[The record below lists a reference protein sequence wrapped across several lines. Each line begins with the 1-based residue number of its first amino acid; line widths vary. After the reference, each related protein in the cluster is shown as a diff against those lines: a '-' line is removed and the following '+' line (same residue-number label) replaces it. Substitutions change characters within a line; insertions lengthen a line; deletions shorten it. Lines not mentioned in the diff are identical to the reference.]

1 MSKRIFTSLLALVL
15 AGCFPYVY
23 QQRERVLIPGIDVDQ
38 SLDVAQMELEQGN
51 SLGLWAM
58 RDQVV
63 TRKQARRISEIYF
76 ENIDEVDSEEAKGR
90 FFHVWH
96 LTWAI
101 SNLYRLGGEGVKAE
115 LEEAYAD
122 AGKRVESLDMKVATL
137 HFEGDEIYMGD
148 FHDLARSYARSHIVA
163 PGNGKYLQSV
173 GQYLEGD
180 GSTPQLPLT
189 AEPTRRDSEI
199 LSGL

>member
-1 MSKRIFTSLLALVL
+1 MSKHIFTSLLVLAL

-38 SLDVAQMELEQGN
+38 TLDVAELELGQGN

-58 RDQVV
+58 RDQLV
-63 TRKQARRISEIYF
+63 TGKQARRISGIYF
-76 ENIDEVDSEEAKGR
+76 ENIEKVDSVDAKAR
-90 FFHVWH
+90 FFHLWH

-101 SNLYRLGGEGVKAE
+101 SNLYRLGGVGVKAE
-115 LEEAYAD
+115 LEEAYED
-122 AGKRVESLDMKVATL
+122 AGERVESLDMKVATL
-137 HFEGDEIYMGD
+137 HFKGDEIYMGD

-173 GQYLEGD
+173 EEYLEGD
-180 GSTPQLPLT
+180 ASAPQLPLT
-189 AEPTRRDSEI
+189 AEPTRSDSEL
-199 LSGL
+199 LSAW